1 MEYFCIAASMD
12 ISSFTNT
19 FEKIKTGDIVKILNG
34 TTNIYEQTFQITIQ
48 DSSVVEINDINNS
61 KAGHLKQW

>member
-1 MEYFCIAASMD
+1 MD